1 MCVYVTGQ
9 GGRHP
14 WPAKVVL
21 VATHADKVEC
31 TKNAKG
37 ELLNNDADIL
47 VANVKEKFVPYF
59 DISERVFVMDT
70 HLAMSPDMKALR
82 SHLGD
87 LKSQIVKV
95 SQRYN
100 LLHASQSHVCGCI
113 YVYLCKRF
121 KPHITV

>member
-1 MCVYVTGQ
+1 M
-9 GGRHP
+9 
-14 WPAKVVL
+14 
-21 VATHADKVEC
+21 ATHADKVES

-37 ELLNNDADIL
+37 EFLNNDADIL

-95 SQRYN
+95 SQWCI

-113 YVYLCKRF
+113 YVYLCTLF
-121 KPHITV
+121 KPYITV